1 MSLSF
6 LAVADTLPEASSITQ
21 VTVRWLHVIAGVTWI
36 GHLYFF
42 NFVNVPLQGKLDK
55 DTKKVVNPQLMP
67 RALWWFRWGAMITF
81 LAGLVLLYMMYGL
94 PTRTDSKLWFDAD
107 GKFSG
112 RAMWITLGALLGIIM
127 FLNVWL
133 VIWPAQKKLIAWTR
147 DGQAPPE
154 MPPLAARAKLAS
166 RINTFLSGPMLFCM
180 VLAPHLSSM
189 NWQTLLLA
197 VVLGV
202 GVIWL
207 AINGSAKA
215 GASI

>member
-1 MSLSF
+1 MSPSF
-6 LAVADTLPEASSITQ
+6 LAVADALPETSSIAQ
-21 VTVRWLHVIAGVTWI
+21 VTVRWLHILAGITWI

-55 DTKKVVNPQLMP
+55 DTKKVVNPQLLP
-67 RALWWFRWGAMITF
+67 RALWWFRWGSMITL
-81 LAGLVLLYMMYGL
+81 LAGLLLMYMMYGL
-94 PTRTDSKLWFDAD
+94 PTKSDSKLWFDVD

-112 RAMWITLGALLGIIM
+112 RGMWISFGALLAIVM

-133 VIWPAQKKLIAWTR
+133 VIWPLQKKLITWTR

-154 MPPLAARAKLAS
+154 MAATAARAKLFS
-166 RINTFLSGPMLFCM
+166 RINTFLSGPMLFGM
-180 VLAPHLSSM
+180 VMAPHLSTM

-197 VVLGV
+197 VVVGV

-207 AINGSAKA
+207 CIKSSATAGS
-215 GASI
+215 SL